1 MRKYIA
7 LVLALACV
15 LGLVGC
21 SNSSIK
27 GIDKATKIEVVQYD
41 KSNGTEIGTVTL
53 TEETDIKHIADNL
66 NSLKLKKME
75 NNDPTVLEYKLV
87 FYNTSGETVET
98 VSIPANDW
106 VGYDGYFHSIT
117 SGELDRA
124 YIAGLF
130 NSTKS
135 THTLEVTENSV
146 GEIGRETFNLSVEI
160 SEEDANSLSE
170 IINGATWK
178 EGTTDCTSDCVIT
191 IKGHMAYYHSDCGT
205 FNKYNLAEMSAYSSR
220 VQEVNGKS
228 VVLSEKDKITVN
240 TILQK
245 YITLS
250 VDNNSATLDIV
261 EIRDREKEESIPCD
275 TALEKFYEDESNE
288 YYFSV
293 IKSQYIVVT
302 YNDGSSEDIVTAL
315 ADGRVTMTDLDKFN
329 IEYHIEPKGTN

>member
-1 MRKYIA
+1 MKKKTVLYIVVGLLIILVMGAWAIDMHRMSNNEPVVFSTWGRKYA
-7 LVLALACV
+7 PPRYEDKLQ
-15 LGLVGC
+15 
-21 SNSSIK
+21 SS
-27 GIDKATKIEVVQYD
+27 Y
-41 KSNGTEIGTVTL
+41 
-53 TEETDIKHIADNL
+53 
-66 NSLKLKKME
+66 
-75 NNDPTVLEYKLV
+75 
-87 FYNTSGETVET
+87 
-98 VSIPANDW
+98 
-106 VGYDGYFHSIT
+106 
-117 SGELDRA
+117 
-124 YIAGLF
+124 
-130 NSTKS
+130 
-135 THTLEVTENSV
+135 LEVAESTV
-146 GEIGRETFNLSVEI
+146 AEIGRGTLKLAVEI

-191 IKGHMAYYHSDCGT
+191 LKGHMAYYHSDCGT

-250 VDNNSATLDIV
+250 VDNNSAALDIV
-261 EIRDREKEESIPCD
+261 EIRDRAKEESIPCD

-293 IKSQYIVVT
+293 IKSQYVVVT